1 MRETTTLF
9 IFVLCSCIISC
20 VAAGVS
26 PCTDCD
32 GLGVCQTN
40 GKCRC
45 FAAYTF
51 PVVNGTAQTNSC
63 ADTIL
68 NINPVGV
75 KTIRGVSAGVSFI
88 LFALIMWRLYLECIT
103 DPDKMSNNVGLRR
116 VVLFSLAMDGLICFL
131 MFFLSLLDWWGNFN
145 VLPSPVYNALYNL
158 IDWLYIVLFVGILL
172 HWAELYQKTMKSI
185 RTRDMM
191 KKVNSNYNG
200 EITVEQVMSNLTFLQ
215 RFKIPFIVI
224 AGVTFLIWIA
234 RIIGSQLINDQKSWN
249 VFFPFMIL
257 FYAVVW
263 IGFGIGFCF
272 YGYKLMRVM
281 PEAMGRKIRWI
292 TIKLNAVLFLQIA
305 NSQASDTVDRAEL
318 YQKTMKSIRT
328 RDMMKKVNS
337 NYNGEITVE
346 QVMSNLTFLQRFKIP
361 FIVIAGV
368 TFLIWIAR
376 IIGSQRINVARS
388 WSIFFP
394 FMVTFY
400 AVVWVGFA
408 IGFGVYGY
416 KLMRVMPE
424 AMGRRIR
431 GMTIKL
437 TAVLFLEIVNCVQI
451 ILFTTLVPGLAN
463 SIFGRNA
470 ITFVIRLIVSF
481 IVLEIY
487 MPISKFRLWF
497 SRQLLGTS
505 ASNGNSS
512 GRSGSQSGYVA
523 PVVIAIDPNEQ
534 PSSTA

>member
-1 MRETTTLF
+1 MNKSHTITYLF
-9 IFVLCSCIISC
+9 VALCFVSVS
-20 VAAGVS
+20 AAAAVS

-45 FAAYTF
+45 FAAYIF

-63 ADTIL
+63 AETIL
-68 NINPVGV
+68 AVNPGGV
-75 KTIRGVSAGVSFI
+75 KAIRAVSAGISFI
-88 LFALIMWRLYLECIT
+88 LFALIMWRLYLEWIS
-103 DPDKMSNNVGLRR
+103 DSEKRMNNIGLRR

-131 MFFLSLLDWWGNFN
+131 MFLLSALDWWGNFN
-145 VLPSPVYNALYNL
+145 ILPSSVYNALYNL

-215 RFKIPFIVI
+215 RFKIPFIAI

-305 NSQASDTVDRAEL
+305 N
-318 YQKTMKSIRT
+318 
-328 RDMMKKVNS
+328 
-337 NYNGEITVE
+337 
-346 QVMSNLTFLQRFKIP
+346 
-361 FIVIAGV
+361 
-368 TFLIWIAR
+368 
-376 IIGSQRINVARS
+376 
-388 WSIFFP
+388 
-394 FMVTFY
+394 
-400 AVVWVGFA
+400 
-408 IGFGVYGY
+408 
-416 KLMRVMPE
+416 
-424 AMGRRIR
+424 
-431 GMTIKL
+431 
-437 TAVLFLEIVNCVQI
+437 CVQI
-451 ILFTTLVPGLAN
+451 ILFLSVSFLIGTNTTSDERHQFVPGLSN
-463 SIFGRNA
+463 SIFGRNS

-481 IVLEIY
+481 IILEIY

-497 SRQLLGTS
+497 STGLLTS
-505 ASNGNSS
+505 TSNSGGSSSNGGAS
-512 GRSGSQSGYVA
+512 GEAAGAVNIEIGEC
-523 PVVIAIDPNEQ
+523 PPG
-534 PSSTA
+534 TA